1 VETEPND
8 FDQVKKIVET
18 TIHTYWKSFLIQGG
32 VMVLLGLLAV
42 SLPHVA
48 TIAFGIGIGWL
59 LFIGGILRAATL
71 LKSRHAPGFI
81 LSLLTAALAAV
92 LGVVLLAQPMQGAL
106 TLTIVLIVI
115 FIVEGVAAIL
125 IALDFRRHVRA
136 WGWTLFSGMINLFLA
151 YFLWNGLPSTA
162 NWALG
167 LLIGLNMFMT
177 GLALI
182 MMSLAARNLNPEK

>member
-1 VETEPND
+1 METEPND